1 MFDWLK
7 RIQAGASS
15 AEEVVQYF
23 EQMLEDGRHVFDLA
37 ANALLGGTA
46 PDVVKNDIWE
56 TDKRINR
63 NERRIRRR
71 IVTHLTTHGG
81 AGATAHLV
89 LMSLVKDA
97 ERIGDYGKNL
107 FDLALLERRMPEDAY
122 PDLLGLREQLSRNL
136 AKARNIY
143 SSEDEAAARDFV
155 ATAEAFS
162 KHCDRRT
169 EVMVLRD
176 DTDSRS
182 AAGALAYRYFKRI
195 NAHAMNII
203 TSVLVPVDRLDYWD
217 EDEGGRGPAPSQAD

>member
-37 ANALLGGTA
+37 ANTLLGGTDPEA
-46 PDVVKNDIWE
+46 VKHDIWD

-71 IVTHLTTHGG
+71 IVTHLATHGG

-97 ERIGDYGKNL
+97 ERIGDYGKNI
-107 FDLALLERRMPEDAY
+107 FDLALLGRGVPEEAQA
-122 PDLLGLREQLSRNL
+122 DLLELRGKLSRML

-143 SSEDEAAARDFV
+143 ASEDEGAARDFV
-155 ATAEAFS
+155 ANAELFS
-162 KHCDRRT
+162 KHCDERS
-169 EVMVLRD
+169 EAMVLRED
-176 DTDSRS
+176 GDGRS
-182 AAGALAYRYFKRI
+182 AAGALAYRYFKRV

-217 EDEGGRGPAPSQAD
+217 EDEAGREGPPPSAK